1 MGNRSDD
8 PNWNPRA
15 RSQGNPNTRGDRR
28 EAARIGI
35 GDAGVM
41 PAQISSVPSPRFFGA
56 DYRLGAPIR
65 PASIKFDNG
74 FLDKFSKR
82 SPTVSDYAA
91 LAKWKIKLE
100 AAESLRPDLAE
111 ACQAYRHFLEG
122 MGRPRT
128 FSYEMYV
135 LNDESGRVT
144 LANAMLDIQDG
155 VEEIWEKNKTLK
167 KFSVTGGQISCGS
180 DSLFP
185 YPATENWQKA
195 IGGHIIWLSGTVDVL
210 DQKGEIWFELHMT
223 LHAED
228 RYNFNPGQNDIAT
241 GIPDS
246 DNGIFEITG
255 LGNQFD
261 QTAELRRII
270 KWKYGTLAKG
280 GTSSV
285 TRPWR

>member
-1 MGNRSDD
+1 MGVRKDD

-15 RSQGNPNTRGDRR
+15 RNQGNPNPRGLQR
-28 EAARIGI
+28 
-35 GDAGVM
+35 DAGVV
-41 PAQISSVPSPRFFGA
+41 PSQASSVLSPRFFGA
-56 DYRLGAPIR
+56 RYVLGAPIR
-65 PASIKFDNG
+65 PASIQFDNG
-74 FLDKFSKR
+74 FLDKFGKR
-82 SPTVSDYAA
+82 SPTASDYVA
-91 LAKWKIKLE
+91 LAKWKAKLGV
-100 AAESLRPDLAE
+100 AEELRPDLVDAL
-111 ACQAYRHFLEG
+111 QAYRHFLEG
-122 MGRPRT
+122 RGRPRT
-128 FSYEMYV
+128 FSYERYV

-155 VEEIWEKNKTLK
+155 VEEIWETNKLELMGSLK
-167 KFSVTGGQISCGS
+167 VFSVTGGQISCGS

-195 IGGHIIWLSGTVDVL
+195 IGGHIVWLSGNVTVSKQDDGVWFAL
-210 DQKGEIWFELHMT
+210 DMT

-228 RYNFNPGQNDIAT
+228 RYNFNPGQKDIAT

-270 KWKYGTLAKG
+270 KWKLGTLAKSG
-280 GTSSV
+280 SASV
-285 TRPWR
+285 NRPRR